1 MELRHTRTPG
11 IEPDN
16 WDGGSIEM
24 GSSTLCGFTPTRSDL
39 WFDVPV
45 SWLGPWHCEDCKE
58 PRLKE
63 LCLD

>member
-11 IEPDN
+11 IEPD
-16 WDGGSIEM
+16 EM
-24 GSSTLCGFTPTRSDL
+24 GSSTLCGFPPTRSDL

-58 PRLKE
+58 PRLKA
-63 LCLD
+63 LSLD